1 MVSVT
6 SAVTPSRSSRS
17 MLAESSPRS
26 PQAPSVS
33 YESDTGSRKYSEFLY
48 FSSNLVDDTYA
59 HKCSSVDLFEDTE
72 Y

>member
-6 SAVTPSRSSRS
+6 SAFTPSRSSRS

-33 YESDTGSRKYSEFLY
+33 YESDNTGSRKYSEFLY
-48 FSSNLVDDTYA
+48 FSSNFVDDMHTNAQVFIYL
-59 HKCSSVDLFEDTE
+59 KILS
-72 Y
+72 

>member
-1 MVSVT
+1 
-6 SAVTPSRSSRS
+6 

-48 FSSNLVDDTYA
+48 FLSNLVDTYA
-59 HKCSSVDLFEDTE
+59 HQVLIYLKILSISHFNIVIKKVFHI
-72 Y
+72 